1 MEDLVEGPANG
12 NVTEVKV
19 VLASVVVALAVYQ
32 VFLMAVGYGKL
43 RLLFL
48 NASPASST
56 HRTVGD
62 TIVVITLLVA
72 FMCVAYFGFED
83 GIEDASSGEETRA
96 ALHIASG
103 SLLIVV
109 LSLKIIV
116 VRWWH
121 RLNRYLPALGLTV
134 FALFA
139 LTWLTSA
146 GDYLGGW

>member
-1 MEDLVEGPANG
+1 
-12 NVTEVKV
+12 
-19 VLASVVVALAVYQ
+19 
-32 VFLMAVGYGKL
+32 MAVGYGKL
-43 RLLFL
+43 RLPFL

-72 FMCVAYFGFED
+72 FMCVAYFGFKD